1 MRTHHRFAQSARRAS
16 LALCLASLIAAALAL
31 TGCGAATSNGSA
43 QDGGYKLVEDGK
55 LTVASDLATPPFEYV
70 DDAGNDQGFTV
81 ELMDMI
87 AQEMGLE
94 LNYLP
99 AQKFDN
105 IIPMAKQGV
114 KTDVSACNITINDAR
129 KKEVDFTD
137 PYMDSNQGIAVAKN
151 SGYADT
157 DSLNAAGVKIAV
169 QSGTTSEEW
178 AQENLPNAT
187 TVNFDDWTA
196 AFTAVMSGQCQAVV
210 CDLPVEQWMVNSSF
224 TDMEIIEEVPTG
236 EQFGIAVSKD
246 NPELTAAINAALKQ
260 IRADGRYD
268 ELYEKYFG
276 TKPSSSSSSTTG
288 AEGYSLVEDGKLTVA
303 SDLATPPF
311 EYVDDS
317 GNDQGFTFELMG
329 KIANKLGLELN
340 YLPAQK
346 FDNIIPMVKQGVKTD
361 VGACNITIN
370 DARKKEIDFTDSYMD
385 SNQGIAT
392 VTGSKYDSLDSLNV
406 KGVKIAAQSGTTSE
420 EWATENLP
428 NATVV
433 TFDDWTAAFTAVMSD
448 QCQAVICDLP
458 VEQWMVKSSFTNM
471 TIIKEIPTGE
481 QFGIAVSK
489 DNPELTAAI
498 NQALAELK
506 ESGEYDELYEKYFGS
521 APSSS
526 DGASATSASEDAS
539 ASEGSS
545 STLQVTKATARSN
558 EDGGTNVL
566 GGIATRLTWEA
577 TTGTEESVSKV
588 TLALPEGGSFEDSS
602 ATVTVLNG
610 LDRTDVEATAKV
622 EKSNLAISFAEPI
635 AAGSNVRI
643 EVEGVVFPSS
653 AGAYTVD
660 GTYELADGSE
670 CDLPTSPTIA
680 VTESTVVQ
688 NIVRW
693 LDDQSWVEAWNA
705 NPFLGMFFKPQYV
718 VTSIASLFQGW
729 GIALLVTA
737 IGFPL
742 AIPIGLL
749 FAFMKMS
756 RRRYLRGI
764 AICYINFLRG
774 TPLFLQIYIAF
785 FGLPMVGLN
794 LPNLPLGVAV
804 LAINCSAYLAEIF
817 RAGIESISKGQH
829 EAATALG
836 MNWFQTMALIIIPQ
850 SIRRVIPTMTSE
862 FVMLYKDTSLLS
874 SVGVM
879 ELMMFSKNLTA
890 TTGNITP
897 YICAALYYLVVTI
910 PLIHFV
916 GKIEKKLAAGGADA
930 R

>member
-1 MRTHHRFAQSARRAS
+1 MRAHYRFAQSARRTS
-16 LALCLASLIAAALAL
+16 LALCLASLIAVALAL
-31 TGCGAATSNGSA
+31 TGCGAASSSGSA
-43 QDGGYKLVEDGK
+43 QGGSYKLVEDGK

-70 DDAGNDQGFTV
+70 DDSGNDQGFTV

-105 IIPMAKQGV
+105 IIPMAKQAV

-137 PYMDSNQGIAVAKN
+137 PYMDSNQGVAVAKN
-151 SGYADT
+151 SGYADA

-178 AQENLPNAT
+178 AQENLPRAT

-276 TKPSSSSSSTTG
+276 TKPSSS
-288 AEGYSLVEDGKLTVA
+288 
-303 SDLATPPF
+303 
-311 EYVDDS
+311 
-317 GNDQGFTFELMG
+317 
-329 KIANKLGLELN
+329 
-340 YLPAQK
+340 
-346 FDNIIPMVKQGVKTD
+346 
-361 VGACNITIN
+361 
-370 DARKKEIDFTDSYMD
+370 
-385 SNQGIAT
+385 
-392 VTGSKYDSLDSLNV
+392 
-406 KGVKIAAQSGTTSE
+406 
-420 EWATENLP
+420 
-428 NATVV
+428 
-433 TFDDWTAAFTAVMSD
+433 
-448 QCQAVICDLP
+448 
-458 VEQWMVKSSFTNM
+458 
-471 TIIKEIPTGE
+471 
-481 QFGIAVSK
+481 
-489 DNPELTAAI
+489 
-498 NQALAELK
+498 
-506 ESGEYDELYEKYFGS
+506 
-521 APSSS
+521 
-526 DGASATSASEDAS
+526 DGASATGADGDAS

-545 STLQVTKATARSN
+545 SMLQVTKATARSN

-622 EKSNLAISFAEPI
+622 EKSKLAISFAKPI
-635 AAGSNVRI
+635 AADSNVRI
-643 EVEGVVFPSS
+643 EIEGVVFPSS
-653 AGAYTVD
+653 AGAYAVD
-660 GTYELADGSE
+660 GTYELADGGKR
-670 CDLPTSPTIA
+670 DLPTSPTIA

-693 LDDQSWVEAWNA
+693 LDDQAWVDAWNA

-742 AIPIGLL
+742 AIPVGLL

-785 FGLPMVGLN
+785 FGLPMIGLN
-794 LPNLPLGVAV
+794 LPNLPLGVGV

-836 MNWFQTMALIIIPQ
+836 MNWFQTMGLIIIPQ

-897 YICAALYYLVVTI
+897 YICAAFYYLVVTI

-916 GKIEKKLAAGGADA
+916 GKIEKKLAAGGADT

>member
-1 MRTHHRFAQSARRAS
+1 MRTLYRFAQSARRTS
-16 LALCLASLIAAALAL
+16 LALCLASLIAVALAL
-31 TGCGAATSNGSA
+31 TGCGAASSSRSA
-43 QDGGYKLVEDGK
+43 QGGSYKLVEEGK

-70 DDAGNDQGFTV
+70 DDSGNDQGFTV

-105 IIPMAKQGV
+105 IIPMAKQAV

-137 PYMDSNQGIAVAKN
+137 PYMDSNQGVAVAKN

-178 AQENLPNAT
+178 AQENLPRAT

-224 TDMEIIEEVPTG
+224 TDMEIIKEVPTG

-260 IRADGRYD
+260 IRANGRYD

-276 TKPSSSSSSTTG
+276 TKPSSS
-288 AEGYSLVEDGKLTVA
+288 
-303 SDLATPPF
+303 
-311 EYVDDS
+311 
-317 GNDQGFTFELMG
+317 
-329 KIANKLGLELN
+329 
-340 YLPAQK
+340 
-346 FDNIIPMVKQGVKTD
+346 
-361 VGACNITIN
+361 
-370 DARKKEIDFTDSYMD
+370 
-385 SNQGIAT
+385 
-392 VTGSKYDSLDSLNV
+392 
-406 KGVKIAAQSGTTSE
+406 
-420 EWATENLP
+420 
-428 NATVV
+428 
-433 TFDDWTAAFTAVMSD
+433 
-448 QCQAVICDLP
+448 
-458 VEQWMVKSSFTNM
+458 
-471 TIIKEIPTGE
+471 
-481 QFGIAVSK
+481 
-489 DNPELTAAI
+489 
-498 NQALAELK
+498 
-506 ESGEYDELYEKYFGS
+506 
-521 APSSS
+521 
-526 DGASATSASEDAS
+526 DGASATGADGDAS

-545 STLQVTKATARSN
+545 SMLQVTKATARSN

-610 LDRTDVEATAKV
+610 LDRTNVEATAKV
-622 EKSNLAISFAEPI
+622 EKSNLAISFAKPI

-660 GTYELADGSE
+660 GTYELADGTE

-705 NPFLGMFFKPQYV
+705 NPFLGMFLKPQYV

-729 GIALLVTA
+729 GVALLVTA

-785 FGLPMVGLN
+785 FGLPMIGLN

-836 MNWFQTMALIIIPQ
+836 MNWFQTMGLIIIPQ

-897 YICAALYYLVVTI
+897 YICAAFYYLVVTI

-916 GKIEKKLAAGGADA
+916 GKIEKKLAAGGADT